1 MTEENSTTSQTFN
14 TVEAASDVLIVP
26 ARLLIPYYFKYAGIA
41 IGMFGTAAN
50 ALVLYALFAHNAG
63 ETKKRV
69 INLLIINQNLMDLY
83 GCIALTISVG
93 MEVNNI
99 YLTGSLGYF
108 LCTIFING
116 TATHIAMYGSV
127 INLVSLTIER
137 YLKVVHAIWSK
148 THLKRWIVHAAM
160 AFAWIG
166 GIASA
171 TPVSF
176 LTSELQDG
184 ICLAYLKSKVSQ
196 WIFGSFNVLML
207 FLLPLIT
214 FIYCY
219 WRIVVVIR
227 RQMRVMAGHNV
238 EGSSQMTASQAQSKR
253 VKWNIIK
260 TMIIVSVTFV
270 VCWLPMNVYVLILTI
285 SGQTSTLAVGYY
297 PTIFLVYLHICM
309 NPFIYALKHDGVK
322 QQLASLM
329 VCSRPRDVG
338 DTPGSSSNRAVG
350 TQHTRTGDAH
360 NEMVLHTARRK
371 NSQF

>member
-1 MTEENSTTSQTFN
+1 MTEGNSTTSQPFTN
-14 TVEAASDVLIVP
+14 IVEALADPALQLILIVQF
-26 ARLLIPYYFKYAGIA
+26 YFKYAAIA
-41 IGMFGTAAN
+41 IGIFGTAAN
-50 ALVLYALFAHNAG
+50 ALVLYALFAHNAR

-83 GCIALTISVG
+83 GCLALTISVG

-108 LCTIFING
+108 LCTVFING

-127 INLVSLTIER
+127 INLIALTIER

-148 THLKRWIVHAAM
+148 AHLKLWMIHAAM

-176 LTSELQDG
+176 LTSQLRG
-184 ICLAYLKSKVSQ
+184 GLCLAYIESKVSQ
-196 WIFGSFNVLML
+196 WIFGSFNLVML
-207 FLLPLIT
+207 FLCPLLI

-238 EGSSQMTASQAQSKR
+238 EGSSQMSASQAQSKR

-270 VCWLPMNVYVLILTI
+270 VCWLPMNVNVLILTV
-285 SGQTSTLAVGYY
+285 SGQTSTLAVWYY

-309 NPFIYALKHDGVK
+309 NPFIYALKHEGVK
-322 QQLASLM
+322 QQLARLT
-329 VCSRPRDVG
+329 VCRKPMDVRDTSG
-338 DTPGSSSNRAVG
+338 NNSNRAGG
-350 TQHTRTGDAH
+350 TQQTRAGMTH
-360 NEMVLHTARRK
+360 
-371 NSQF
+371 S

>member
-1 MTEENSTTSQTFN
+1 MTEENSTTSQTLSN
-14 TVEAASDVLIVP
+14 TVEVASDVLIGS
-26 ARLLIPYYFKYAGIA
+26 ARLLIQYYFKYAGIA
-41 IGMFGTAAN
+41 IGIFGTAAN
-50 ALVLYALFAHNAG
+50 ALVLYALFAHNAH
-63 ETKKRV
+63 EAKRRV

-83 GCIALTISVG
+83 GCLVLTISVG

-148 THLKRWIVHAAM
+148 THLKRWMIHAAM

-176 LTSELQDG
+176 LTSQLQDG
-184 ICLAYLKSKVSQ
+184 LCLAYLESKVSQ

-207 FLLPLIT
+207 FLIPLII

-227 RQMRVMAGHNV
+227 RQMPG
-238 EGSSQMTASQAQSKR
+238 
-253 VKWNIIK
+253 
-260 TMIIVSVTFV
+260 
-270 VCWLPMNVYVLILTI
+270 
-285 SGQTSTLAVGYY
+285 LAV
-297 PTIFLVYLHICM
+297 L
-309 NPFIYALKHDGVK
+309 
-322 QQLASLM
+322 
-329 VCSRPRDVG
+329 
-338 DTPGSSSNRAVG
+338 
-350 TQHTRTGDAH
+350 
-360 NEMVLHTARRK
+360 
-371 NSQF
+371 